1 MAGSSMISRNHVIA
15 ALLFMGIAGV
25 STGQFAKAE
34 DTVVSTVA
42 PVIASVQSR
51 GAFDP
56 TQRASTLLLDSQQTT
71 KSKELQES
79 IKTTFPERIVKS
91 QKRHSDKV
99 LIMNAGEAV
108 PM

>member
-1 MAGSSMISRNHVIA
+1 MLSKNHVIA
-15 ALLFMGIAGV
+15 ALLFVGIAGV
-25 STGQFAKAE
+25 STVQLAKAE
-34 DTVVSTVA
+34 DAVVSTVA

-56 TQRASTLLLDSQQTT
+56 TQRAATLLLDSQKVT

-79 IKTTFPERIVKS
+79 IKTNFPERVVKS

>member
-1 MAGSSMISRNHVIA
+1 MVSRNHVIA
-15 ALLFMGIAGV
+15 ALLFAGIAGV
-25 STGQFAKAE
+25 ATGQFATAE
-34 DTVVSTVA
+34 DTVVSTA
-42 PVIASVQSR
+42 SPVIASVQTR

-56 TQRASTLLLDSQQTT
+56 TQRAATLLLDNPKVT

-79 IKTTFPERIVKS
+79 IKTNYPERVVKS

-99 LIMNAGEAV
+99 LIMNAGESV